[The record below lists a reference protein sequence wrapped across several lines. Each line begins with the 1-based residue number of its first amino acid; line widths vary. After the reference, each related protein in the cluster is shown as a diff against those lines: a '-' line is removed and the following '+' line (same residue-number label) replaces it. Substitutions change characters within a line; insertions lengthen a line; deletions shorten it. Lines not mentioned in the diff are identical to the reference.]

1 MKPSVLNT
9 FRRYGIDPTKIRNDL
24 GWYPET
30 PFEKGI
36 VLTIDWYL
44 AHEDWMAHVTSG
56 DYQKY
61 YEQMYKNK

>member
-1 MKPSVLNT
+1 MKKNRKKVEIELAVADIPGN
-9 FRRYGIDPTKIRNDL
+9 
-24 GWYPET
+24 PET

-44 AHEDWMAHVTSG
+44 ANPEWMDHVTSG